1 MAQFLSSQPLE
12 GLSTTKPPFFDGTN
26 YNYWKNRM
34 KVFMLANVPKA
45 WVVTMKG
52 PYVPMKI
59 VGEREVP
66 KEEIDWN
73 DEDLEKIMI
82 NNKAISMLQCALN
95 PTKYHRVSRCDTAKE
110 MWDMLEVTH
119 EGTSQ
124 DSLGKF
130 DSKSDEG
137 IFVGHSTSSKAYRV
151 YNKRTKV
158 VEESIHVVFDE
169 TNPICSRKSCNDDDV
184 DAIGKQIKDI
194 NLKEDNTQEAQDEK
208 NEEDKHEEVQQTHEL
223 REPTFP
229 RGRSYVKGNEIL
241 GDPSKGV
248 ITRSHA
254 HNTCA
259 FIAFISQIEP
269 NNLDDSLNDPN
280 WVMAMQEELA
290 QFERN
295 KVWNL
300 VSRPKDHPIIGTK
313 WVFRNKLDENGI
325 VVRNKAGL
333 VAKGYCQEE
342 GIDFDETFAPVAR
355 LEAIRMLL
363 AFACFE
369 GFTLYQMDVKSAFL
383 NGYIQEEVY
392 VEQPPSFEDP
402 SCRNHVY
409 KLSKALYGLKQAPRA
424 WYERLS
430 SFLLANGF
438 SRGRV
443 DTTLFVKNKGQDILI
458 IQIYVDDIVFG
469 ATNDFLCQE
478 FSKAMQGEFEMSMMG
493 ELNFFLGLQIKQSK
507 EGIFINQ
514 SKYTKEMLKKFGME
528 TCKPIATPMSTSI
541 NLDKDEGDIPEG
553 GDDEFLDV
561 NHALVRA
568 TIAPNCTENQIKVGS
583 LTPENRALQ
592 WTISRIIAQRNGSK
606 SFVLA
611 SDLPWFDYLLNEKR
625 VNLGIFIFQS
635 LIKNYS
641 SDMGLP
647 HGALITR
654 GSSNG
659 TDTDQEIAEQ
669 REEEHEDDSPRPFQ
683 ASMQR
688 TNRETMELMISE
700 MWQLHTDFYGFR
712 TEMRG
717 RMHNVEG
724 KLDRPVNHFF
734 PPPPPDAT

>member
-1 MAQFLSSQPLE
+1 MARTMICENDLPKSFWAEAIATSCYLLNRVMVRPILNKNPYE
-12 GLSTTKPPFFDGTN
+12 IYKGRKP
-26 YNYWKNRM
+26 
-34 KVFMLANVPKA
+34 
-45 WVVTMKG
+45 
-52 PYVPMKI
+52 KI
-59 VGEREVP
+59 SYFRAFGCKCFV
-66 KEEIDWN
+66 
-73 DEDLEKIMI
+73 L
-82 NNKAISMLQCALN
+82 NNGK
-95 PTKYHRVSRCDTAKE
+95 
-110 MWDMLEVTH
+110 
-119 EGTSQ
+119 

-130 DSKSDEG
+130 DSKSEEG
-137 IFVGHSTSSKAYRV
+137 IFVGYSTSSKAYHM
-151 YNKRTKV
+151 YNKHTKV

-194 NLKEDNTQEAQDEK
+194 NLKEDNTKEAQDEK

-229 RGRSYVKGNEIL
+229 RERSYVKGNEIL

-300 VSRPKDHPIIGTK
+300 ISRPKDHPIIGTK

-325 VVRNKAGL
+325 VVRNKARL

-342 GIDFDETFAPVAR
+342 RIDFDETFASIAR

-363 AFACFE
+363 AFSCFK

-392 VEQPPSFEDP
+392 VEQPPDFEDP
-402 SCRNHVY
+402 SYPNHAY
-409 KLSKALYGLKQAPRA
+409 KLSKALYSLKQAPRA

-430 SFLLANGF
+430 SFFLANGF
-438 SRGRV
+438 FRGRV
-443 DTTLFVKNKGQDILI
+443 NTTLFVKNKGQVILI
-458 IQIYVDDIVFG
+458 VQIYVDDIVFG

-514 SKYTKEMLKKFGME
+514 SKYPKEMLKKFGME

-541 NLDKDEGDIPEG
+541 NLDKGEG
-553 GDDEFLDV
+553 GS
-561 NHALVRA
+561 H
-568 TIAPNCTENQIKVGS
+568 
-583 LTPENRALQ
+583 LTNP
-592 WTISRIIAQRNGSK
+592 
-606 SFVLA
+606 
-611 SDLPWFDYLLNEKR
+611 
-625 VNLGIFIFQS
+625 
-635 LIKNYS
+635 
-641 SDMGLP
+641 
-647 HGALITR
+647 TR
-654 GSSNG
+654 GFTPSEPKLLGANPRAGFAPCEPRLLGVNPRARFARNPSS
-659 TDTDQEIAEQ
+659 
-669 REEEHEDDSPRPFQ
+669 
-683 ASMQR
+683 
-688 TNRETMELMISE
+688 
-700 MWQLHTDFYGFR
+700 
-712 TEMRG
+712 
-717 RMHNVEG
+717 
-724 KLDRPVNHFF
+724 
-734 PPPPPDAT
+734 

>member
-1 MAQFLSSQPLE
+1 MIL
-12 GLSTTKPPFFDGTN
+12 
-26 YNYWKNRM
+26 
-34 KVFMLANVPKA
+34 
-45 WVVTMKG
+45 
-52 PYVPMKI
+52 KI
-59 VGEREVP
+59 F
-66 KEEIDWN
+66 
-73 DEDLEKIMI
+73 
-82 NNKAISMLQCALN
+82 ALN
-95 PTKYHRVSRCDTAKE
+95 
-110 MWDMLEVTH
+110 M
-119 EGTSQ
+119 

-137 IFVGHSTSSKAYRV
+137 IFVGYPTSSKAYCV

-194 NLKEDNTQEAQDEK
+194 NLKEDNTKEAQDEK

-229 RGRSYVKGNEIL
+229 RERSYVRGNEIL

-269 NNLDDSLNDPN
+269 NNLDDSLNYPN

-325 VVRNKAGL
+325 VVRNKARL

-342 GIDFDETFAPVAR
+342 GIDFDETFALVAR

-363 AFACFE
+363 AFACFK

-402 SCRNHVY
+402 SYPNHVY
-409 KLSKALYGLKQAPRA
+409 KLSKALYGLKQALRA

-458 IQIYVDDIVFG
+458 VQIYVDDIVFG

-507 EGIFINQ
+507 EQMATFMLNDSQEKQVWAAKLAGSGIVSFAA
-514 SKYTKEMLKKFGME
+514 MLNTG
-528 TCKPIATPMSTSI
+528 
-541 NLDKDEGDIPEG
+541 N
-553 GDDEFLDV
+553 
-561 NHALVRA
+561 
-568 TIAPNCTENQIKVGS
+568 
-583 LTPENRALQ
+583 
-592 WTISRIIAQRNGSK
+592 
-606 SFVLA
+606 FVLA
-611 SDLPWFDYLLNEKR
+611 SQDSTTMLNTENFALASQDSTRPPLGNSAFPQQAYLE
-625 VNLGIFIFQS
+625 
-635 LIKNYS
+635 
-641 SDMGLP
+641 
-647 HGALITR
+647 IT
-654 GSSNG
+654 
-659 TDTDQEIAEQ
+659 I
-669 REEEHEDDSPRPFQ
+669 
-683 ASMQR
+683 
-688 TNRETMELMISE
+688 L
-700 MWQLHTDFYGFR
+700 FY
-712 TEMRG
+712 RG
-717 RMHNVEG
+717 RNDDQKGEKVKLIQENSNAKANSESKEMKLEG
-724 KLDRPVNHFF
+724 DAVMILVGLTVGAPLPLKLSGSYPGSIGFNSDGSVYLDGIKLVFGSKKEDWGKSEKVIGCGSNPRQKKAFF
-734 PPPPPDAT
+734 SSRFAAGACDKL